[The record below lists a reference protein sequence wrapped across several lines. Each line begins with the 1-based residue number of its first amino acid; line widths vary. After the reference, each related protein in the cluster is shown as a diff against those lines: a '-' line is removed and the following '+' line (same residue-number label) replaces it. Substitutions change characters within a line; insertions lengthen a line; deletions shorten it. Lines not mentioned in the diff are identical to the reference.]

1 MKTLK
6 DAGMKDRWFVAPMKT
21 ACPVR
26 RLRLGLAMMMVL
38 CSSKVWS
45 QQPTQQAGSPPAK
58 AAAPAK
64 KKPASAKTPKPSPPP
79 SGDQNK
85 PTGLNI
91 ALTCRVSTGRCSVT
105 KYSFPPFRGLAAGT
119 CPALESA
126 LQGKN
131 AEEEASLAQFLAANM
146 MPQPDYTLSAFGD
159 TVVFSKSNDATT
171 TKQGATSKKSS
182 TAMDDEVSVIIGEIK
197 GYLGLLNSDPNLI
210 PPLNIELNFRA
221 ATLLG
226 GDPSTVLQNATGG
239 IFQVQQLTSTRAVVS
254 SSGQYPATCS
264 QWANFLRQAGEI
276 AQSAVQVSPIYRTY
290 QIEAGDAAAALNEKA
305 LASAASKPSNP
316 ANTTGGKGGGTGKGA
331 DDSSGDKDN
340 SNNTDEENSNK
351 DTSSAKNSK
360 NKQSSSDAASTTK
373 SGKGNSKKTSSAAPA
388 AKTDDAT
395 QTKGNETETPPTSTA
410 TNLPL
415 GHPGDDLLIFTGSG
429 VDAQNAEK
437 QRILAAMDLP
447 RPQMIV
453 NGWVLQ
459 SSSKDADKSA
469 AFRNQVTQFVNE
481 QNDALQRAILTGWQV
496 VKLRIKSAGKPDSG
510 KLPFFDREFTN
521 YLTQRKAYDPLL
533 ENIPAPDSLAVAMGG
548 MGPTDPKE
556 KDPMVNPDFCAS
568 GQYCLGYTELF
579 EHPQPR
585 LTDLMLTFI
594 AAQNPPA
601 EVNLAVDCVE
611 ASDGTSPIVPP
622 CTPPPVHNPPDPMQR
637 DLAKTLV
644 VAGLSR
650 PGGPMVCDQRDLLG
664 INSYADEGHSPRLFL
679 ECFREGVNGLLAD
692 SNGALGP
699 IRAALADFLFNYKM
713 SQMYPH
719 EFAAYDL
726 TQSAVALDRSLE
738 PLIDAF
744 NRDIAAFQVYWEYRV
759 AYTGKRLLGEKQ
771 IFYGGVISV
780 RTVGGNA
787 SSASTTTQSF
797 LNISQAPQINTL
809 LTNLAGA
816 ASAASPAGV
825 LADLSGNQAQALK
838 AALESYQ
845 TTEAQVGRTLSV
857 QVQPRSLAGA
867 SAAEMDVTFHADES
881 AKPSYWSNAPANNTT
896 GPDLSRVASHD
907 ITTHVRVDSLNLFE
921 ISSMTAILNAGRTKL
936 PLLPPFVEIPYIG
949 TLAGIPLP
957 PAESYQT
964 STAILS
970 AVVVPTAT
978 DLANGLR
985 FRSDLVLEPLEGAPN
1000 NQTCSLSFGPGPAP
1014 NPACHVRNANS
1025 MDDLGGRKRLIEFNR
1040 KMVECYAS
1048 GDPDCYAL
1056 TFSKILV
1063 PRN

>member
-1 MKTLK
+1 M
-6 DAGMKDRWFVAPMKT
+6 
-21 ACPVR
+21 
-26 RLRLGLAMMMVL
+26 
-38 CSSKVWS
+38 
-45 QQPTQQAGSPPAK
+45 
-58 AAAPAK
+58 
-64 KKPASAKTPKPSPPP
+64 
-79 SGDQNK
+79 
-85 PTGLNI
+85 
-91 ALTCRVSTGRCSVT
+91 LTCRVSTGRCSVA
-105 KYSFPPFRGLAAGT
+105 KYSFPPFQGLATGT

-126 LQGKN
+126 LQGKT
-131 AEEEASLAQFLAANM
+131 AEEQASLAREEEASLAQFLAANM

-159 TVVFSKSNDATT
+159 TLVFSNSNETAT
-171 TKQGATSKKSS
+171 TKQGATSKKSA
-182 TAMDDEVSVIIGEIK
+182 TAMDDEVSVLIGEIK
-197 GYLGLLNSDPNLI
+197 GYLALFNSDPNLI

-254 SSGQYPATCS
+254 SSGQYPATCG
-264 QWANFLRQAGEI
+264 QWTNFLRQAGEI
-276 AQSAVQVSPIYRTY
+276 AQTAVQVSPIYRTY

-305 LASAASKPSNP
+305 LASSAARKPSNP
-316 ANTTGGKGGGTGKGA
+316 GNTTGGKNTGTGKGTDNSSA
-331 DDSSGDKDN
+331 DGDDSTDTDGAN
-340 SNNTDEENSNK
+340 SNTK
-351 DTSSAKNSK
+351 TISAQNSK
-360 NKQSSSDAASTTK
+360 TKPSSSTASASTKT
-373 SGKGNSKKTSSAAPA
+373 GKGNSKNTSSAAPA
-388 AKTDDAT
+388 AQTDDAT
-395 QTKGNETETPPTSTA
+395 KTKGNETETPPSSTA

-447 RPQMIV
+447 RPQMII

-469 AFRNQVTQFVNE
+469 AFRNEVTQFVNE

-510 KLPFFDREFTN
+510 KLPFFDREFTS

-556 KDPMVNPDFCAS
+556 KDPKVNPDFCAS

-585 LTDLMLTFI
+585 LTDLLLTFI

-759 AYTGKRLLGEKQ
+759 AYTGKRLLGERQ

-838 AALESYQ
+838 VALQSYQ

-907 ITTHVRVDSLNLFE
+907 ITTHVHVDSLNLFE

-949 TLAGIPLP
+949 TLVGIPLP

-1000 NQTCSLSFGPGPAP
+1000 NQTCSLSFGPGSPP
-1014 NPACHVRNANS
+1014 PPACHVRSANS

-1040 KMVECYAS
+1040 QMVECYAS